1 MLDDVAIRQPE
12 ISKTGYINL
21 VGATA
26 TTRKPDIGLTGF
38 TGSVDD
44 TADDGNRHRNVDMLK
59 PFLDGCLL
67 YTSDAADDL

>member
-1 MLDDVAIRQPE
+1 MLDDVAIRQPV

-38 TGSVDD
+38 TGSVDLSLI
-44 TADDGNRHRNVDMLK
+44 HI
-59 PFLDGCLL
+59 
-67 YTSDAADDL
+67 